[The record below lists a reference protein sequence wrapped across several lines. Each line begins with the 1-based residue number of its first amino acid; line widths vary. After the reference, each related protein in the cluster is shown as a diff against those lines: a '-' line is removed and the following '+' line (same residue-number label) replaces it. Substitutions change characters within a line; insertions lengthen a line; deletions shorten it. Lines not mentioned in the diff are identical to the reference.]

1 MSWMKLLEVT
11 NCLSLIVETFC
22 LEKKVTLYE
31 DGLYKELFKGWPLY
45 WKSWKERSMLKG
57 VRELAF
63 ILSYNKE
70 YSLLKVQIW

>member
-11 NCLSLIVETFC
+11 NCLSFIVETFC

-45 WKSWKERSMLKG
+45 
-57 VRELAF
+57 
-63 ILSYNKE
+63 
-70 YSLLKVQIW
+70 